1 MPSSS
6 ATQAG
11 SPSRSTTSCA
21 RAVGHRPRSL
31 PDVQARGDARWRA
44 ERREGAGRGLI
55 INASRPMSSV
65 ARGTRLIAGAL
76 LLAPAIW
83 FTNQTID
90 GLASRRA
97 LRFELAEIGHVRYS
111 MLNADRWRDILV
123 PIVQARIESL
133 DVTPSDR
140 ANLRPTVVKA
150 LNHLLD
156 DVQQK
161 MSAPAAPAGAKPAQ
175 GGAGTSPGG
184 GTPGSKPASVTASPG
199 AASPASGAGTSPGA
213 STSSGGASGPTPTS
227 GAKASPPTAPGA
239 KPAPAASPGGLFG
252 GFLGGGGGGNAM
264 IANMVVGALRPHIP
278 EYADVVL
285 AELLKPE
292 NKRAI

>member
-1 MPSSS
+1 
-6 ATQAG
+6 
-11 SPSRSTTSCA
+11 
-21 RAVGHRPRSL
+21 
-31 PDVQARGDARWRA
+31 
-44 ERREGAGRGLI
+44 
-55 INASRPMSSV
+55 
-65 ARGTRLIAGAL
+65 
-76 LLAPAIW
+76 
-83 FTNQTID
+83 
-90 GLASRRA
+90 
-97 LRFELAEIGHVRYS
+97 
-111 MLNADRWRDILV
+111 
-123 PIVQARIESL
+123 
-133 DVTPSDR
+133 
-140 ANLRPTVVKA
+140 
-150 LNHLLD
+150 
-156 DVQQK
+156 
-161 MSAPAAPAGAKPAQ
+161 Q

-292 NKRAI
+292 NKRAIRNYLSGILADGAKQTFGNVDMKWYDSILRKHGCKDAEA